1 MISVSVDGGVAVV
14 TLDRPDKWNAFNKHM
29 GRELGQAY
37 RKLDEDDSVR
47 VIVLTGAPPAFC
59 AGADLGD
66 GAGTFDSPD
75 GEQFSSSPVDP
86 PAFELRKPVIAAVN
100 GHAIGIGLTIAM
112 QADIRIF
119 AADAKYA
126 IPQVRLGVLPD
137 AMAHWTVPRVAGMAV
152 AADILLTGR
161 TFDGAEAIA
170 LGLGS
175 RCLPADEVLS
185 AALVIARDIATNTAP
200 MSVAHSRSDCSGRAR
215 AAAVDQRRWRPSKR
229 TCIYAS
235 WGSRTRWKV
244 FVHSWNGARLCGFR
258 ACPPSGR
265 KSRRNDS
272 GALRKITRGRLRV

>member
-14 TLDRPDKWNAFNKHM
+14 TLDRPDKRNAFNKHM

-137 AMAHWTVPRVAGMAV
+137 AMAHWTIPRIAGMAV

-200 MSVAHSRSDCSGRAR
+200 MSVAL
-215 AAAVDQRRWRPSKR
+215 SKR
-229 TCIYAS
+229 LLWQSQSSSCRPETVAAIE
-235 WGSRTRWKV
+235 TDL
-244 FVHSWNGARLCGFR
+244 H
-258 ACPPSGR
+258 
-265 KSRRNDS
+265 
-272 GALRKITRGRLRV
+272 LRVMGKPDAVEGVRAFMERRTPRWVSNLSDEWQEIPSE